1 MLSPVQL
8 AAKLG
13 ILPPTPEQAAV
24 IEAGLEPM
32 VVMAGAGSGKSET
45 MAGRVVWLV
54 ANGLVRPEQV
64 LGLTFTR
71 KAAGELSAR
80 VRERLNGLV
89 ETKQVPADLMEG
101 EPTISTYHAYAA
113 RLVTDHALREA
124 LEPTMRLVSPAVSWQ
139 LAGRVVSAYDG
150 PMEQVEWSPAT
161 VTRAVLELAGEL
173 AEHLRTPRD
182 VREVGTWLAQRYA
195 RLPGTPVKDQRRPL
209 VVQRAREQLLPLV
222 EAYDRL
228 KRSREVVDHGDQ
240 MALAARIA
248 AKHADVGEI
257 ERGRFAV
264 VLLDEYQDTSHAQLV
279 LLRALFGGGH
289 PVTAVGDPCQSIYG
303 WRGASAGN
311 LTRFPRDFRTASG
324 ELAPINR
331 LSVSFRNGD
340 AVLDVA
346 ARLQL
351 PLRME
356 AREVPVLVP
365 GGNRVDRGRVVCA
378 FHETADDE
386 AEWVASGIARVL
398 GAESA
403 PDGMPWGEG
412 ERKRAKQSAWG
423 GPQCLQPHDVAILA
437 RKRSQFP
444 ALRRA
449 LEARGIPVEIVGLG
463 GLLTVPEVADIVS
476 TLRVV
481 YDPSAGDALVR
492 LLSGPRWRIGPAD
505 LKELGERARE
515 LNRETREGSSPV
527 ADPLDQVV
535 ADMAEERGS
544 LVDALDELPD
554 RPAWQDLFSPLAA
567 VRLVAM
573 AQELRV
579 LRAHTGQPLP
589 DLILEIERTL
599 GLDIEV
605 AARGTAVGP
614 FAARADLDAFLDAAS
629 RFAGDSEDP
638 TLGAFLA
645 FLKAADEEENGLDAG
660 RVGESNSVK
669 LMTVHASKGLEWP
682 VVVVPGLSQALSKAG
697 TLTVGTMFPAR
708 ATTSPKWTENPRK
721 LPYPLRGDAS
731 DLPELAGLAK
741 EELADFDERCRDR
754 DLLEER
760 RLAYVAVTRAHYLL
774 IASGYR
780 WGTAAKPLEPSDFLV
795 EIRETCGRVAFWAP
809 EVEEGATN
817 PLLAEPA
824 ESVWP
829 IAPED
834 VRYAAVLDGATMV
847 EAALAALAG
856 GGAAPGGGSV
866 SGPGSASG
874 SGSVSGAGSVSA
886 YEDVPFPEF
895 PGAPGGGVPFPEESG
910 EADVPFPDDESVPFP
925 GDPWDESFPADPE
938 DEDVP
943 FSSGPQDAGA
953 STEAPGGVLPT
964 RRSEPAGTGPGA
976 VSGTL
981 PEGGAGPERVSEPVS
996 GPQAK
1001 SGPEAESGPEVDSGS
1016 EAESGSQAESGPEA
1030 KSGSEAEAALEA
1042 GPGPGPESRPG
1053 AGVAFEAD
1061 SGPHAG
1067 SAPAPETEPEPE
1079 PEPENE
1085 NEFEP
1090 WAGFE
1095 AEAGESPERWP
1106 VPVADLRGWDRE
1118 RAKAW
1123 ERDIELL
1130 LRERELNRR
1139 RGSGRVELPTHL
1151 TVSSLV
1157 TLASDAKALA
1167 RQIRRPVPKKP
1178 APLARRGTS
1187 FHRWL
1192 EGRWGQQRLMDE
1204 FELPGASDDFEETDA
1219 HLDELRARFEESEW
1233 AGREPFDV
1241 EVPFETMIADRVV
1254 RGRMDAVFQVSD
1266 DRYEVVDWKT
1276 GRRPNGKKAE
1286 AAASVQLAAYRL
1298 AWSHLAAVPLDR
1310 VSAAFHYVL
1319 LNETVRPV
1327 NLLDERGLVTLV
1339 ESVPALR

>member
-54 ANGLVRPEQV
+54 ANGLLRPEQV

-71 KAAGELSAR
+71 KAAAELAAR

-89 ETKQVPADLMEG
+89 EVGQVPAELMEG

-113 RLVTDHALREA
+113 RLVTEHALREA

-139 LAGRVVSAYDG
+139 LASRVVSAYDG

-173 AEHLRTPRD
+173 AEHLRTPQDVRD
-182 VREVGTWLAQRYA
+182 VGARLAQRYA
-195 RLPGTPVKDQRRPL
+195 KLPGTPTKEQRRPL
-209 VVQRAREQLLPLV
+209 LTQRVREQLLPLV

-228 KRSREVVDHGDQ
+228 KRGREVVDHGDQ

-248 AKHADVGEI
+248 ARHADVGEI

-324 ELAPINR
+324 ELAPVNR
-331 LSVSFRNGD
+331 LSISFRNGD

-365 GGNRVDRGRVVCA
+365 GKNRVERGRVMCA

-386 AEWVASGIARVL
+386 ARWVALEIARVL
-398 GAESA
+398 GVESA
-403 PDGMPWGEG
+403 PDGMPWSDG
-412 ERKRAKQSAWG
+412 ERKKAKQSMWG
-423 GPQCLQPHDVAILA
+423 GPQSLQPHDVAILA

-444 ALRRA
+444 ALRKA
-449 LEARGIPVEIVGLG
+449 LEERGIPVEVVGLG
-463 GLLTVPEVADIVS
+463 GLLLVPEIADIVS
-476 TLRVV
+476 TLRVI

-515 LNRETREGSSPV
+515 LNRETREGASPV

-554 RPAWQDLFSPLAA
+554 RPAWQDLFSPLAR

-573 AQELRV
+573 AQELRL

-589 DLILEIERTL
+589 DLILEIERRL

-614 FAARADLDAFLDAAS
+614 FAARADLDAFLDAAA

-697 TLTVGTMFPAR
+697 TLTVGTVFPAR
-708 ATTSPKWTENPRK
+708 STTSPKWTENPRK

-731 DLPELAGLAK
+731 DLPGLAGLAK

-774 IASGYR
+774 LASGYR
-780 WGTAAKPLEPSDFLV
+780 WGTASKPLEPSDFLL
-795 EIRETCGRVAFWAP
+795 EIRETCGRVALWAP
-809 EVEEGATN
+809 EMEKGAVN

-824 ESVWP
+824 ESRWP
-829 IAPED
+829 IEPDDA
-834 VRYAAVLDGATMV
+834 RYAAVLDGATMV
-847 EAALAALAG
+847 EAALAAFAG
-856 GGAAPGGGSV
+856 G
-866 SGPGSASG
+866 
-874 SGSVSGAGSVSA
+874 
-886 YEDVPFPEF
+886 
-895 PGAPGGGVPFPEESG
+895 
-910 EADVPFPDDESVPFP
+910 
-925 GDPWDESFPADPE
+925 PA
-938 DEDVP
+938 
-943 FSSGPQDAGA
+943 
-953 STEAPGGVLPT
+953 
-964 RRSEPAGTGPGA
+964 
-976 VSGTL
+976 
-981 PEGGAGPERVSEPVS
+981 PVS
-996 GPQAK
+996 
-1001 SGPEAESGPEVDSGS
+1001 S
-1016 EAESGSQAESGPEA
+1016 E
-1030 KSGSEAEAALEA
+1030 
-1042 GPGPGPESRPG
+1042 
-1053 AGVAFEAD
+1053 
-1061 SGPHAG
+1061 
-1067 SAPAPETEPEPE
+1067 
-1079 PEPENE
+1079 
-1085 NEFEP
+1085 
-1090 WAGFE
+1090 
-1095 AEAGESPERWP
+1095 
-1106 VPVADLRGWDRE
+1106 LRGWDRE

-1130 LRERELNRR
+1130 LREREVNRR
-1139 RGSGRVELPTHL
+1139 RGVGRVELPTHL

-1157 TLASDAKALA
+1157 TLASDPKALA
-1167 RQIRRPVPKKP
+1167 RQIRRPVPRKP

-1219 HLDELRARFEESEW
+1219 HLDQLRDRFEESEW
-1233 AGREPFDV
+1233 AGREPLDV
-1241 EVPFETMIADRVV
+1241 EVPFETVIADRVV
-1254 RGRMDAVFQVSD
+1254 RGRMDAVFQISEG
-1266 DRYEVVDWKT
+1266 RYEVVDWKT
-1276 GRRPNGKKAE
+1276 GRRPSGKKAE

-1298 AWSHLAAVPLDR
+1298 AWSHLAAVPLDQ
-1310 VSAAFHYVL
+1310 VGAAFHYVL
-1319 LNETVRPV
+1319 LGKTVRPV
-1327 NLLDERGLVTLV
+1327 DLLDEAGLVALI
-1339 ESVPALR
+1339 ESVPKLP

>member
-13 ILPPTPEQAAV
+13 ILPPTPEQAEV

-71 KAAGELSAR
+71 KAAGELAAR
-80 VRERLNGLV
+80 VRERLTGLV
-89 ETKQVPADLMEG
+89 ETGQVPAQQMEG

-124 LEPTMRLVSPAVSWQ
+124 LEPTMRLISPAVAWQ
-139 LAGRVVSAYDG
+139 LAVRVVSAYDG
-150 PMEQVEWSPAT
+150 PMAEVEWSPAT
-161 VTRAVLELAGEL
+161 VTRAVLELAGEM
-173 AEHLRTPRD
+173 AEHLRTPQDVRD
-182 VREVGTWLAQRYA
+182 VGAWLDA
-195 RLPGTPVKDQRRPL
+195 RFAELPGTPIKDQRRPL
-209 VVQRAREQLLPLV
+209 LTQRAREQLLPLV

-228 KRSREVVDHGDQ
+228 KRGREVVDHGDQ

-248 AKHADVGEI
+248 SKHAEVGEI

-311 LTRFPRDFRTASG
+311 LTRFPRDFRTAAG
-324 ELAPINR
+324 ELAPIRR

-365 GGNRVDRGRVVCA
+365 GGNRVERGRVVCA

-386 AEWVASGIARVL
+386 ADWIAAGIARVL

-412 ERKRAKQSAWG
+412 ERKRAKQSVWG
-423 GPQCLQPHDVAILA
+423 GPQALQPHDVAILA

-449 LEARGIPVEIVGLG
+449 LESRGIPVEIVGLG

-476 TLRVV
+476 TLRVI

-505 LKELGERARE
+505 LRELGERARE
-515 LNRETREGSSPV
+515 LNRETREGASPV

-544 LVDALDELPD
+544 LIDALDELPD
-554 RPAWQDLFSPLAA
+554 RPEWQDLFSPLAR
-567 VRLVAM
+567 VRLVSV
-573 AQELRV
+573 AQELRL

-589 DLILEIERTL
+589 DLIQEVERRL

-708 ATTSPKWTENPRK
+708 PTTSPKWTENPRK

-731 DLPELAGLAK
+731 DLPVLTGLSK
-741 EELADFDERCRDR
+741 EELAEFDERCRDR

-795 EIRETCGRVAFWAP
+795 EIRDTCGRVAFWAP
-809 EVEEGATN
+809 EPEEGATN
-817 PLLAEPA
+817 PLLAEPP
-824 ESVWP
+824 ESAWP
-829 IAPED
+829 IAPDD

-847 EAALAALAG
+847 EAALAALAENG
-856 GGAAPGGGSV
+856 ARAGSPGAAGPAGSSGSAGSARAV
-866 SGPGSASG
+866 PAGSGPVHDA
-874 SGSVSGAGSVSA
+874 V
-886 YEDVPFPEF
+886 YEDVPLPD
-895 PGAPGGGVPFPEESG
+895 APFSE
-910 EADVPFPDDESVPFP
+910 VPFPDAPDDGSFGDDPGEVPFPDGPEDAFDGDPRDVPFGDPQDVPFP
-925 GDPWDESFPADPE
+925 GDPGGEATPSLPPPRDVVPATAREGAPATARDGDPAREGVPAD
-938 DEDVP
+938 
-943 FSSGPQDAGA
+943 GKAGA
-953 STEAPGGVLPT
+953 PATAQEGLPADGDAPPV
-964 RRSEPAGTGPGA
+964 A
-976 VSGTL
+976 V
-981 PEGGAGPERVSEPVS
+981 ERTAP
-996 GPQAK
+996 
-1001 SGPEAESGPEVDSGS
+1001 
-1016 EAESGSQAESGPEA
+1016 
-1030 KSGSEAEAALEA
+1030 
-1042 GPGPGPESRPG
+1042 
-1053 AGVAFEAD
+1053 VAFESD
-1061 SGPHAG
+1061 
-1067 SAPAPETEPEPE
+1067 EQ
-1079 PEPENE
+1079 
-1085 NEFEP
+1085 
-1090 WAGFE
+1090 
-1095 AEAGESPERWP
+1095 RP

-1139 RGSGRVELPTHL
+1139 RGTGRVELPAHL
-1151 TVSSLV
+1151 TVSALV
-1157 TLASDAKALA
+1157 TLASDPKALA

-1219 HLDELRARFEESEW
+1219 HLEELRARFEESEW
-1233 AGREPFDV
+1233 VEREPLDV

-1254 RGRMDAVFQVSD
+1254 RGRMDAVFQISD
-1266 DRYEVVDWKT
+1266 GRYEVVDWKT
-1276 GRRPNGKKAE
+1276 GRRPTGGKAE

-1298 AWSHLAAVPLDR
+1298 AWSHLAGVPLAQ
-1310 VSAAFHYVL
+1310 VGAAFHYVL

-1327 NLLDERGLVTLV
+1327 DLLDERGLVALV
-1339 ESVPALR
+1339 ESVPVLG

>member
-13 ILPPTPEQAAV
+13 ILPPTPEQATV

-71 KAAGELSAR
+71 KAAGELAAR

-173 AEHLRTPRD
+173 AEHLRTPQDVRD
-182 VREVGTWLAQRYA
+182 VGAWLARRYDE
-195 RLPGTPVKDQRRPL
+195 LPGTPIKDQRRPL

-228 KRSREVVDHGDQ
+228 KRGREVVDHGDQ

-386 AEWVASGIARVL
+386 AEWIASGIARVL

-423 GPQCLQPHDVAILA
+423 GPQSLQPHDVAILA

-444 ALRRA
+444 SLRRA
-449 LEARGIPVEIVGLG
+449 LEARGIPVEVVGLG

-476 TLRVV
+476 TLRVI

-515 LNRETREGSSPV
+515 LNRETRESASPV

-554 RPAWQDLFSPLAA
+554 RPAWQDLFSPLAR

-589 DLILEIERTL
+589 DLILEIERRL

-614 FAARADLDAFLDAAS
+614 FAARADLDAFLDAAA

-708 ATTSPKWTENPRK
+708 ATTSPKWTENSRK

-731 DLPELAGLAK
+731 DLPELTGLSK

-847 EAALAALAG
+847 EAALAAMA
-856 GGAAPGGGSV
+856 GGAAP
-866 SGPGSASG
+866 ATG
-874 SGSVSGAGSVSA
+874 SGSSSSSS

-895 PGAPGGGVPFPEESG
+895 PGAARGGGVFPE
-910 EADVPFPDDESVPFP
+910 EADVPFPEEASVPFP
-925 GDPWDESFPADPE
+925 GDPWDESFPEDPD

-943 FSSGPQDAGA
+943 FPAD
-953 STEAPGGVLPT
+953 PGV
-964 RRSEPAGTGPGA
+964 

-981 PEGGAGPERVSEPVS
+981 SERGMVSEP
-996 GPQAK
+996 GAA
-1001 SGPEAESGPEVDSGS
+1001 GADPEAAPEVRAGS
-1016 EAESGSQAESGPEA
+1016 EA
-1030 KSGSEAEAALEA
+1030 GSESEA
-1042 GPGPGPESRPG
+1042 G
-1053 AGVAFEAD
+1053 A
-1061 SGPHAG
+1061 
-1067 SAPAPETEPEPE
+1067 
-1079 PEPENE
+1079 
-1085 NEFEP
+1085 EP

-1095 AEAGESPERWP
+1095 AESGELPGRRP
-1106 VPVADLRGWDRE
+1106 APVADLRGWDRE

-1139 RGSGRVELPTHL
+1139 RGGGRVELPTHL

-1233 AGREPFDV
+1233 AGREPLDV

-1339 ESVPALR
+1339 ESVPALG

>member
-1 MLSPVQL
+1 MLSPIEL

-13 ILPPTPEQAAV
+13 ILPPTPEQAEV

-71 KAAGELSAR
+71 KAAAELSVR
-80 VRERLNGLV
+80 VRERLSGLV
-89 ETKQVPADLMEG
+89 AAGQVPAELLEG

-124 LEPTMRLVSPAVSWQ
+124 LEPTMRLISPAVAWQ
-139 LAGRVVSAYDG
+139 LAGHVVSAYDG
-150 PMEQVEWSPAT
+150 PMEQIEWGPAT
-161 VTRAVLELAGEL
+161 VTRAVLELSGEL
-173 AEHLRTPRD
+173 SEHLRTPQD
-182 VREVGTWLAQRYA
+182 VREVGAWLAERYA
-195 RLPGTPVKDQRRPL
+195 ALPGTPVKDQRRPL
-209 VVQRAREQLLPLV
+209 VTQRAREQLLPLV
-222 EAYDRL
+222 EAYERL
-228 KRSREVVDHGDQ
+228 KRRREVIDHGDQ

-248 AKHADVGEI
+248 ARHPDVGAI

-279 LLRALFGGGH
+279 LLRSLFGGGH

-311 LTRFPRDFRTASG
+311 LSRFPRDFTTPSG
-324 ELAPINR
+324 EPAPVRR

-365 GGNRVDRGRVVCA
+365 GGNRVGRGRVVCA
-378 FHETADDE
+378 FHETADAE
-386 AEWVASGIARVL
+386 AEWVAAGIATLL
-398 GAESA
+398 GTESA
-403 PDGMPWGEG
+403 PDGLPWAEG
-412 ERKRAKQSAWG
+412 ERRKAKQSTWG
-423 GPQCLQPHDVAILA
+423 GPQALQPHDIAILA
-437 RKRSQFP
+437 RKRAQFP

-449 LEARGIPVEIVGLG
+449 LEARGIPVEVVGLG
-463 GLLTVPEVADIVS
+463 GLLTVPEVADIVA
-476 TLRVV
+476 TLRVI
-481 YDPSAGDALVR
+481 YDPGAGDALVR

-515 LNRETREGSSPV
+515 LNRETREGTSPV

-535 ADMAEERGS
+535 ADLAEERGS

-554 RPAWQDLFSPLAA
+554 RPEWQDLFSPLAR

-573 AQELRV
+573 AQELRL
-579 LRAHTGQPLP
+579 LRAHAGQPLP
-589 DLILEIERTL
+589 DLILEIERRL

-605 AARGTAVGP
+605 AARGVAVGP
-614 FAARADLDAFLDAAS
+614 FAARADLDAFLDAAA

-697 TLTVGTMFPAR
+697 ALTVGTVFPAR
-708 ATTSPKWTENPRK
+708 PTTSPRWTENPRK
-721 LPYPLRGDAS
+721 LPYQLRGDAS
-731 DLPELAGLAK
+731 DLPVLPGLAK
-741 EELADFDERCRDR
+741 EELAEFDERCRDR

-780 WGTAAKPLEPSDFLV
+780 WGSAARPLEPSDFLL
-795 EIRETCGRVAFWAP
+795 EIRDTCGRVSSWAP
-809 EVEEGATN
+809 ELEDGAVN

-824 ESVWP
+824 ESAWP
-829 IAPED
+829 VTPDD
-834 VRYAAVLDGATMV
+834 VRYAAVLDGATLV
-847 EAALAALAG
+847 ESALAALAG
-856 GGAAPGGGSV
+856 SASRPDT
-866 SGPGSASG
+866 GSARIDPARTG
-874 SGSVSGAGSVSA
+874 PALRH
-886 YEDVPFPEF
+886 VPDDPWE
-895 PGAPGGGVPFPEESG
+895 G
-910 EADVPFPDDESVPFP
+910 DIPFPDAPHFSDAPDIPNASHFPDIPNASHFPDAPDGDPSFP
-925 GDPWDESFPADPE
+925 GDPWDEDVPFPEAPDDDVPPPTAPGQAGQEWLPAAGGVSSPDDPGTAGTPFPGEKGVPSPADPGGS
-938 DEDVP
+938 DDP
-943 FSSGPQDAGA
+943 ADPGD
-953 STEAPGGVLPT
+953 GGVPSPGDPRE
-964 RRSEPAGTGPGA
+964 RRS
-976 VSGTL
+976 
-981 PEGGAGPERVSEPVS
+981 
-996 GPQAK
+996 
-1001 SGPEAESGPEVDSGS
+1001 
-1016 EAESGSQAESGPEA
+1016 
-1030 KSGSEAEAALEA
+1030 
-1042 GPGPGPESRPG
+1042 
-1053 AGVAFEAD
+1053 
-1061 SGPHAG
+1061 
-1067 SAPAPETEPEPE
+1067 
-1079 PEPENE
+1079 
-1085 NEFEP
+1085 
-1090 WAGFE
+1090 
-1095 AEAGESPERWP
+1095 
-1106 VPVADLRGWDRE
+1106 VPVTGELRGWDRE
-1118 RAKAW
+1118 RVNAW

-1139 RGSGRVELPTHL
+1139 RGPGRVELPAHL
-1151 TVSSLV
+1151 TVSALV
-1157 TLASDAKALA
+1157 TLASDPKALA

-1187 FHRWL
+1187 FHQWL
-1192 EGRWGQQRLMDE
+1192 ESRWGQQRLLDE
-1204 FELPGASDDFEETDA
+1204 FELPGASDEVEESDA
-1219 HLDELRARFEESEW
+1219 RLEELRERFEESEW
-1233 AGREPFDV
+1233 AGREPLDV
-1241 EVPFETMIADRVV
+1241 EVAFETIIADRVV
-1254 RGRMDAVFQVSD
+1254 RGRMDAVFQVAE

-1276 GRRPNGKKAE
+1276 GRRPRGGKAE
-1286 AAASVQLAAYRL
+1286 AAAAVQLAAYRL
-1298 AWSHLAAVPLDR
+1298 AWSHLAGVPLEQ

-1327 NLLDERGLVTLV
+1327 NLLDERGLVALV
-1339 ESVPALR
+1339 ESVPAAR

>member
-71 KAAGELSAR
+71 KAAGELAAR

-173 AEHLRTPRD
+173 AEHLRTPQDVRD
-182 VREVGTWLAQRYA
+182 VGAWLAGRYA
-195 RLPGTPVKDQRRPL
+195 ELPGTPVKDQRRPL
-209 VVQRAREQLLPLV
+209 AVQRAREQLLPLV

-386 AEWVASGIARVL
+386 AEWIASGIARVL

-476 TLRVV
+476 TLRVI

-614 FAARADLDAFLDAAS
+614 FAARADLDAFLDAAA

-817 PLLAEPA
+817 PLLAELA

-856 GGAAPGGGSV
+856 GA
-866 SGPGSASG
+866 ASG
-874 SGSVSGAGSVSA
+874 SGAGSTSA
-886 YEDVPFPEF
+886 YEDVPFPE
-895 PGAPGGGVPFPEESG
+895 APEALPE

-943 FSSGPQDAGA
+943 FPADPQEAGGPLPGVSGAVSPA
-953 STEAPGGVLPT
+953 L
-964 RRSEPAGTGPGA
+964 RSEPAGAGA
-976 VSGTL
+976 VSGT
-981 PEGGAGPERVSEPVS
+981 PSEAGSGPETGSAPVSGGSGAGSVSEGGAEAVAATAEPES
-996 GPQAK
+996 G
-1001 SGPEAESGPEVDSGS
+1001 AES
-1016 EAESGSQAESGPEA
+1016 ES
-1030 KSGSEAEAALEA
+1030 
-1042 GPGPGPESRPG
+1042 
-1053 AGVAFEAD
+1053 
-1061 SGPHAG
+1061 
-1067 SAPAPETEPEPE
+1067 
-1079 PEPENE
+1079 
-1085 NEFEP
+1085 EP

-1095 AEAGESPERWP
+1095 AEAGEPPERRP
-1106 VPVADLRGWDRE
+1106 VPTTDLRGWDRE

-1139 RGSGRVELPTHL
+1139 RGGGRVELPTHL

-1276 GRRPNGKKAE
+1276 GRRPKGKKAE